1 MQNPYNN
8 KAMLPH
14 DSDMF
19 FGREKEINS
28 IKSSLLAE
36 NPQSVSVIGER
47 RIGKSSVANRVFHKL
62 KLDNNTIPVFLDF
75 DALAGLCNSKD
86 EFFQRL
92 NEKVSECLAE
102 KPQIQSRLATFG
114 FNDYPSFRGFVEKGA
129 KNGLKFIIFIDEFEH
144 LPEKQF
150 ADDSFF
156 SNLRSMAN
164 NPANRL
170 AFVTISQ
177 RSLKDL
183 THKHIQTSGFWN
195 IFNVQIIGLLDDESI
210 NKLRQY
216 GFQKYNFAVTTD
228 EMEKIVYYAGA
239 FPFFNQIACG
249 HIFEAKIFNSEVD
262 WDRLEMEILP
272 YLSTLWEHRTYEEQK
287 YFKTLA
293 VENSYLNKELL
304 WRGLLKIETDKYLPF
319 SEFFSYIINGYF
331 MPKKIK
337 RINKFLEIFINI
349 LKKLRIINQLT
360 IWGNLL

>member
-62 KLDNNTIPVFLDF
+62 KLDNDTIPVFLDF

-92 NEKVSECLAE
+92 NEKISECLAE
-102 KPQIQSRLATFG
+102 KPQIQSRLGTFG

-144 LPEKQF
+144 LPGKQF

-170 AFVTISQ
+170 AFVTISLK
-177 RSLKDL
+177 SLKEL
-183 THKHIQTSGFWN
+183 THDSVQSSAFWN
-195 IFNVQIIGLLDDESI
+195 IFDVRIIGLLDDESI
-210 NKLRQY
+210 EKLRQY
-216 GFQKYNFAVTTD
+216 GFRKNSLAVT
-228 EMEKIVYYAGA
+228 
-239 FPFFNQIACG
+239 P
-249 HIFEAKIFNSEVD
+249 
-262 WDRLEMEILP
+262 
-272 YLSTLWEHRTYEEQK
+272 
-287 YFKTLA
+287 
-293 VENSYLNKELL
+293 
-304 WRGLLKIETDKYLPF
+304 
-319 SEFFSYIINGYF
+319 
-331 MPKKIK
+331 
-337 RINKFLEIFINI
+337 
-349 LKKLRIINQLT
+349 
-360 IWGNLL
+360 